1 MLLTLVR
8 RAIYLTLYLVMSVF
22 VKIHLLCRMEFVHV
36 LLGVKFTR
44 KMGNLP
50 AFLVMLPIV
59 IPALLKTNVLHVST
73 RSISALQ
80 TLVTVQVP
88 SLSLIMFV
96 FALQEPRITRKSV
109 LLVILIIAP
118 IVRRKISVHI
128 VSILFNS
135 KVTLANAQ
143 ALPIPSLTMHAIS
156 VTMHNIVPYAMA
168 PMYVGNVRTV
178 LF

>member
-1 MLLTLVR
+1 
-8 RAIYLTLYLVMSVF
+8 
-22 VKIHLLCRMEFVHV
+22 
-36 LLGVKFTR
+36 
-44 KMGNLP
+44 MGNLP

-59 IPALLKTNVLHVST
+59 IPALLKTNVLNVST

-80 TLVTVQVP
+80 TLVIVQVP

-96 FALQEPRITRKSV
+96 FALQERRITKKSV

-118 IVRRKISVHI
+118 IVRRKII
-128 VSILFNS
+128 VQIVLILFRS

-143 ALPIPSLTMHAIS
+143 ALPIPSPTMHVIS
-156 VTMHNIVPYAMA
+156 VTMHNIVLYAMA

-178 LF
+178 LY